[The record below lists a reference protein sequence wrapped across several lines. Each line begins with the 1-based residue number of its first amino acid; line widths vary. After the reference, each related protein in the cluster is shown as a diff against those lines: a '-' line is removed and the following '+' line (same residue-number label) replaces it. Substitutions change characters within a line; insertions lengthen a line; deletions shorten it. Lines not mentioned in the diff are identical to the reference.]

1 MGNKIKYNLKN
12 VHAAKL
18 TKAEDGTYTYETP
31 KAIPGAVSISLDA
44 EGDTSPFYADG
55 IVYFRSVSNNGYSGD
70 LEMALIPEW
79 FRTEILKEEL
89 DKNGVLVENATVAE
103 MEKFALLFEFDGD
116 VRCIRHVLYNCT
128 ASRPSI
134 ESETK
139 EDTIEPGTETL
150 SLTADPREDGLVK
163 SRTGDSTSESTYAEW
178 YKSVYIPQAQEV
190 VQALSRKVAEGVKD
204 A

>member
-1 MGNKIKYNLKN
+1 M
-12 VHAAKL
+12 
-18 TKAEDGTYTYETP
+18 
-31 KAIPGAVSISLDA
+31 SDA
-44 EGDTSPFYADG
+44 F
-55 IVYFRSVSNNGYSGD
+55 VMF
-70 LEMALIPEW
+70 
-79 FRTEILKEEL
+79 
-89 DKNGVLVENATVAE
+89 
-103 MEKFALLFEFDGD
+103 
-116 VRCIRHVLYNCT
+116 YNCT

-190 VQALSRKVAEGVKD
+190 VQALSRKVAGGVKN